1 MRRDDYPSLYRCSDA
16 ASRTCQRRYLYAV
29 KAHLG
34 LLAATGLIACWTPVS
49 PRWDRAVSVSIAL
62 TMLAAL
68 IVGLV
73 LKFAKLD
80 DAWFR
85 ARAFA
90 ENAKNAAWRFMMT
103 PAQTD
108 HVELEKEEKAFV
120 EELQKVRDRFP
131 QVERHLSKHQ
141 DNGAE
146 ITSKMREMRTC
157 PVQERLDFFKKHRL
171 RDQIRW
177 YMRKAKANANA
188 EERWFWAILAA
199 DGLAVAAAVTRLVCS
214 VDYNPTGGIAA
225 LAACLLA
232 WTQTK
237 RFSDLANTYGVAA
250 RDLNGIATLADHAR
264 DEAGLRRLGEE
275 IEAAVSR
282 EHRLWVERANLTA

>member
-1 MRRDDYPSLYRCSDA
+1 MKRDDYPSLYRCSDA
-16 ASRTCQRRYLYAV
+16 ASRTCQRRYLCAV
-29 KAHLG
+29 KVHLG
-34 LLAATGLIACWTPVS
+34 LLAATGLIACWTPAS
-49 PRWDRAVSVSIAL
+49 SGWERAVSMSIAL

-73 LKFAKLD
+73 LKFAGLD

-90 ENAKNAAWRFMMT
+90 ENAKNASWRFMMT
-103 PAQTD
+103 PAQD
-108 HVELEKEEKAFV
+108 DQVELEKEEKAFV

-141 DNGAE
+141 DNGLE
-146 ITSKMREMRTC
+146 ITPKMREMRTR
-157 PVQERLDFFKKHRL
+157 PVEERLDFFRAHRL
-171 RDQIRW
+171 RDQIGW
-177 YMRKAKANANA
+177 YMRKAKVNANA
-188 EERWFWAILAA
+188 EQAWFWAILAA
-199 DGLAVAAAVTRLVCS
+199 DGLAVAAAVTRLLCS

-250 RDLNGIATLADHAR
+250 RDLNGLATLADHVR
-264 DEAGLRRLGEE
+264 DEDGLRRLVEE
-275 IEAAVSR
+275 MESVVSR
-282 EHRLWVERANLTA
+282 EHRLWVERANLTG